1 MACKL
6 CSHYCLVPEGGL
18 GFCCCRTN
26 KDGVLYSLNY
36 GKSTGFAIDP
46 IEKKP
51 FYHFKPGTRT
61 LSFGTPGCNMRCKG
75 CQNWHMSQS
84 PREAQ
89 NAFDFPSTQPK
100 AIAEA
105 AVREGVEGIAYTYSE
120 PTIFFEYARDTI
132 LETRKLDKK
141 IFHVFVSNGFF
152 SKEAWDLVLKEK
164 LLDAIRIDLKSFRD
178 DFYKEYCGARLQPV
192 LDSIKRVKEGGV
204 HLEVITLLVPGENDS
219 PEELRDLTEW
229 VAALDKNVPL
239 HFLRFFP
246 HYKAGDLRPTS
257 EEKMLEAKAIAEKAG
272 LNYVY
277 LGNLGG
283 ENGSV
288 CPKCGAGVVKRT
300 GFASESLLLK
310 GASCPKCGE
319 KLPFIL

>member
-1 MACKL
+1 MACRL
-6 CSHYCLVPEGGL
+6 CSHYCVVPEGGL

-26 KDGVLYSLNY
+26 KDGVLYSMSY
-36 GKSTGFAIDP
+36 GKSTGFAVDP

-61 LSFGTPGCNMRCKG
+61 LSFGTPGCNFRCKG

-89 NAFDFPSTQPK
+89 DAFNFAGTPPK

-105 AVREGVEGIAYTYSE
+105 AVREKADGIAYTYSE

-132 LETRKLDKK
+132 LETRKLDKE

-152 SKEAWDLVLKEK
+152 SKEMWDLVLKEK
-164 LLDAIRIDLKSFRD
+164 LLDAIRIDLKSFSD
-178 DFYKEYCGARLQPV
+178 EFYNEYCGARLQPV
-192 LDSIKRVKEGGV
+192 LDNIKRVKESGV

-219 PEELRDLTEW
+219 SKELRELTEW
-229 VAALDKNVPL
+229 VAALDKDVPL

-246 HYKAGDLRPTS
+246 YYKAGDLPPTP
-257 EEKMLEAKAIAEKAG
+257 EEKMREAKAIAEKAG
-272 LNYVY
+272 LKFVY

-283 ENGSV
+283 ENDSV
-288 CPKCGAGVVKRT
+288 CPKCGAVVVKRT
-300 GFASESLLLK
+300 GFSSESLLLE
-310 GASCPKCGE
+310 GALCPKCKE
-319 KLPFIL
+319 KLPFVL